1 MTTYYKIDNLPE
13 GYDRNDQ
20 YLRLERIW
28 WEGKQNLMN
37 AYEFLDGC
45 LTDDGDFFFS
55 RTICRDDD
63 FFTSL
68 NIRLPHGVQAR
79 LEQTIAD
86 LAVIA
91 TAFLNTQIHLG
102 FSEEP
107 K

>member
-1 MTTYYKIDNLPE
+1 MTTYYKIDDLPE

-28 WEGKQNLMN
+28 WDGKQNLMN
-37 AYEFLDGC
+37 AYEFLNGCVTSDGYFC
-45 LTDDGDFFFS
+45 FD
-55 RTICRDDD
+55 RTIGCDDA

-68 NIRLPHGVQAR
+68 NIELPRDVESRLR
-79 LEQTIAD
+79 QTVAD

-91 TAFLNTQIHLG
+91 TAFMNTQIRLG